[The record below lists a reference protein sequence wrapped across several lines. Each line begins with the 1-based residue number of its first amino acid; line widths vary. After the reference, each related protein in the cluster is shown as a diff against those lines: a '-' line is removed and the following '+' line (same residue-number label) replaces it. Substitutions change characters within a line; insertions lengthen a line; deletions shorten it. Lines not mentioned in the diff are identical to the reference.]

1 MMMQWRHLEN
11 AFLAH
16 LVRAHL
22 QDHRKRFD
30 HEDAADERQQQL
42 LLDDD
47 GDSADSSAQRQR
59 ADVAHKYLRWMR
71 VIPEKSDAG
80 TNHGTTKDG
89 ELGNLRDARQL
100 EIVGEDRMP
109 AHVGKHS
116 ERARSDN
123 GAADG
128 EPIQTVSEV
137 YRVARADDHQRN
149 EGDEGN
155 EGEEP

>member
-1 MMMQWRHLEN
+1 MMMQRRHLKN

-30 HEDAADERQQQL
+30 DEDAADERQQQL

-47 GDSADSSAQRQR
+47 GDCADSSAQRQR

-89 ELGNLRDARQL
+89 ELGYLRNARQL
-100 EIVGEDRMP
+100 EIVGEDGVS
-109 AHVGKHS
+109 AHVCKHS
-116 ERARSDN
+116 QRAGRDHS
-123 GAADG
+123 AAYG
-128 EPIQTVSEV
+128 EPIETVS
-137 YRVARADDHQRN
+137 
-149 EGDEGN
+149 
-155 EGEEP
+155 